1 MDGWKYWLL
10 IGLLAFNLA
19 VVAGTALRPPQVIS
33 VQSLV
38 RELGTAEARAQ
49 LWEAR
54 STELTKQLQSLQQS
68 KPAK

>member
-10 IGLLAFNLA
+10 IGILSFNLA
-19 VVAGTALRPPQVIS
+19 VGIGTALRPPQVIS

-49 LWEAR
+49 LWQAKAEDLA
-54 STELTKQLQSLQQS
+54 KQLQTLQQQP
-68 KPAK
+68 KK